1 MSRFVSILGW
11 LTGLFLLLI
20 LIILAYV
27 YVPVILDPAKDYLE
41 RKGTIESSIIN
52 KQWLAQDSL
61 YSEIT
66 VNSNSGLRVKLLVR
80 RPAQQQLKP
89 LPVALLLGGIE
100 TGHKGCELIPR
111 IKQVICASLSYPGYT
126 PKRYAGVKFYY
137 RIHDL
142 QRAVKETPPAIG
154 LATDYLMQQ
163 NYTDKAHL
171 EYIGVSLGAF
181 FISVPAVMDP
191 RIARVWIVQGGAKP
205 ITIIKHNFLKHV
217 DSERLGSVFSH
228 LIGYAIGVQHIDPLK
243 WVGKISPRKV
253 IFVNSE
259 HDEALPLSTVK
270 ALHQAALQPKEVIWA
285 KGAHVTSSRKD
296 VIAQL
301 SDIVLSRI
309 ATNTMQK

>member
-1 MSRFVSILGW
+1 MSRFVSILSW

-20 LIILAYV
+20 LIITAYV
-27 YVPVILDPAKDYLE
+27 YIPVISDPTKNYLQ
-41 RKGTIESSIIN
+41 RKGTIESSFIN
-52 KQWLAQDSL
+52 KQWQTQDSL

-66 VNSNSGLRVKLLVR
+66 INSNSGLQVKLLVR
-80 RPAQQQLKP
+80 RPAQQQNKP
-89 LPVALLLGGIE
+89 LPVALLLGGLE
-100 TGHKGCELIPR
+100 TGHKGCELIPG

-142 QRAVKETPPAIG
+142 QRAVKQTPAAVG

-205 ITIIKHNFLKHV
+205 ITIIKQNFLKQV
-217 DSERLGSVFSH
+217 DSERLGTVFSY
-228 LIGYAIGVQHIDPLK
+228 LIGHAMGAHHIDPVK

-253 IFVNSE
+253 ILVNSE
-259 HDEALPLSTVK
+259 HDEALPLTTVN
-270 ALHQAALQPKEVIWA
+270 ALHQAALQPKEVIWV
-285 KGAHVTSSRKD
+285 KGSHVTSSRKD

-309 ATNTMQK
+309 AKTSGR

>member
-1 MSRFVSILGW
+1 MLRLVAILRW
-11 LTGLFLLLI
+11 FTGLFLLLI
-20 LIILAYV
+20 LIITAYV
-27 YVPVILDPAKDYLE
+27 YIPVISDPAKRYLE
-41 RKGTIESSIIN
+41 QKGTIESSIIN
-52 KQWLAQDSL
+52 KQWRVQDSL
-61 YSEIT
+61 YSEVII
-66 VNSNSGLRVKLLVR
+66 NSSSGLQVKLLVR
-80 RPAQQQLKP
+80 RPARQQLKP

-100 TGHKGCELIPR
+100 TGHKGCELIPG

-142 QRAVKETPPAIG
+142 QRAVKQTPAAVG

-181 FISVPAVMDP
+181 FISIPAVMDS
-191 RIARVWIVQGGAKP
+191 RIARVWIVQGAAKP
-205 ITIIKHNFLKHV
+205 MTIIKHNFLKYV
-217 DSERLGSVFSH
+217 DSARLGTVFSH
-228 LIGYAIGVQHIDPLK
+228 LIGYAIGAQHIDPVK
-243 WVGKISPRKV
+243 WVNKISPRKV

-259 HDEALPLSTVK
+259 HDEALPLSAVE

-285 KGAHVTSSRKD
+285 RGAHVTSSRKD

-309 ATNTMQK
+309 AKTNGR